1 MTELELDMKISN
13 EISMSIHG
21 NFYMQIRKEVDKYK
35 GTDKLISITALKTII
50 LMLSSHL
57 AIQRALM
64 KSNDE
69 TILNIANYVIDT
81 AIKIEK
87 NGGVKAEILETH

>member
-1 MTELELDMKISN
+1 MTELELDIKISDK
-13 EISMSIHG
+13 ISMDIHG
-21 NFYMQIRKEVDKYK
+21 DFYMGIRKEVEKHN
-35 GTDKLISITALKTII
+35 GSDKLLSMTALKTII

-64 KSNDE
+64 KSSDE
-69 TILNIANYVIDT
+69 TILKIANYVIKT

-87 NGGVKAEILETH
+87 QGGVKAEVLETH